1 VYELGYHIGGAM
13 FRDIALVVAIISG
26 GLLRSFQR
34 AGSGGHVDDV
44 KWVRACLC
52 STIRPHTAT
61 GENENDK

>member
-1 VYELGYHIGGAM
+1 M

-61 GENENDK
+61 GENEKDK